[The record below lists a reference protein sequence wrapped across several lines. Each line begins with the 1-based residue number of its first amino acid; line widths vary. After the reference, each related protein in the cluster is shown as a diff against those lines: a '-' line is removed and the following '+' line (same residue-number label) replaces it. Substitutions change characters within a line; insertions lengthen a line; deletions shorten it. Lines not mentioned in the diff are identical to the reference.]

1 MRNAGGL
8 FYFLTPIN
16 TICMENLIKI
26 QNLSYGFSQNKLIL
40 KNVSLSVPRGSIFGF
55 LGANGAGKS
64 TTMKLMLG
72 SLPDESNTI
81 DIFNQKL
88 SQLYPEGFQK
98 IGSLIDS
105 PAFYD
110 HLSGWDNLV
119 ILSKLRG
126 LPDSECERVL
136 NLVDL
141 WDSRKMK
148 MKKYSLGMKQRL
160 AIAMALLGK
169 PELLILDEPVNG
181 LDPNGMLEIRELLL
195 KLNKEQGITIFIS
208 SHLLQEVEKMV
219 THLAIISN
227 GTIKFSGSVEEL
239 NSHYR
244 HNHLRI
250 GLNNAANFVQS
261 IPEYYSAKIIDANTI
276 EITVQSR
283 EDIIRLNK
291 MLVMNEAEIFEIKNS
306 AGLEDW
312 FMEITKN

>member
-1 MRNAGGL
+1 
-8 FYFLTPIN
+8 
-16 TICMENLIKI
+16 MENLITI
-26 QNLSYGFSQNKLIL
+26 RDLSYGFSKNKLIL
-40 KNVSLSVPRGSIFGF
+40 KNVSLSVPKGSVFGF

-72 SLPDESNTI
+72 SIPDENNTI
-81 DIFNQKL
+81 EIFSRKL
-88 SQLYPEGFQK
+88 PELYPDGFQR

-110 HLSGWDNLV
+110 HLSGWDNLT
-119 ILSKLRG
+119 ILSKLRN

-160 AIAMALLGK
+160 AIAMTLLGN

-219 THLAIISN
+219 THLAIISH
-227 GTIKFSGSVEEL
+227 GAIKFSGSVEEL
-239 NSHYR
+239 NTHYR
-244 HNHLRI
+244 HNHMRI
-250 GLNNAANFVQS
+250 GLNNAPQFLQH
-261 IPEYYSAKIIDANTI
+261 IPEYYAPQIIDDHTL

-283 EDIIRLNK
+283 EDIIRLTK
-291 MLVMNEAEIFEIKNS
+291 KLVVNEAEIFEIKNS

>member
-1 MRNAGGL
+1 
-8 FYFLTPIN
+8 
-16 TICMENLIKI
+16 MENLIAIK
-26 QNLSYGFSQNKLIL
+26 NLNYGFTESKLIL
-40 KNVSLSVPRGSIFGF
+40 KDVSLSVPKGSIFGF

-72 SLPDESNTI
+72 NLPDENSTI
-81 DIFNQKL
+81 EIFNQKL
-88 SQLYPEGFQK
+88 PELYPEGFQK

-110 HLSGWDNLV
+110 HLSGWDNLM
-119 ILSKLRG
+119 ILSKLRD
-126 LPDSECERVL
+126 LPDAECERVL
-136 NLVDL
+136 NLVGL

-148 MKKYSLGMKQRL
+148 MKRYSLGMKQRL
-160 AIAMALLGK
+160 AIAMTLLGN

-219 THLAIISN
+219 THLAIISH
-227 GTIKFSGSVEEL
+227 GAIKFSGSVEEL

-244 HNHLRI
+244 HNHMRI
-250 GLNNAANFVQS
+250 GLNNASLFLPH
-261 IPEYYSAKIIDANTI
+261 IPEYYTPQITDENMVEVTI
-276 EITVQSR
+276 QSR
-283 EDIIRLNK
+283 EDIIKLTRT
-291 MLVMNEAEIFEIKNS
+291 LVMNDAEIFEIKNS

>member
-1 MRNAGGL
+1 
-8 FYFLTPIN
+8 
-16 TICMENLIKI
+16 MENLINI
-26 QNLSYGFSQNKLIL
+26 QDLSYGFTQNKLIL
-40 KNVSLSVPRGSIFGF
+40 KNVSLSVPKGSIFGF

-64 TTMKLMLG
+64 TTMKVMLG
-72 SLPDESNTI
+72 NLPDENNAI
-81 DIFNQKL
+81 EIFNQNL
-88 SQLYPEGFQK
+88 TSLYPDGFQK

-119 ILSKLRG
+119 ILSRLRE

-136 NLVDL
+136 HLVDL
-141 WDSRKMK
+141 WENRNVKMK
-148 MKKYSLGMKQRL
+148 RYSLGMKQRL
-160 AIAMALLGK
+160 AIAMTLLGS

-219 THLAIISN
+219 THLAIISH
-227 GTIKFSGSVEEL
+227 GSIKFSGSVEEL
-239 NSHYR
+239 NTYYR
-244 HNHLRI
+244 HNRVRV
-250 GLNNAANFVQS
+250 GLHEPSAFLQYIPENYTPQIIDDHTIEVSVQS
-261 IPEYYSAKIIDANTI
+261 K
-276 EITVQSR
+276 
-283 EDIIRLNK
+283 EDIAKLTKI
-291 MLVMNEAEIFEIKNS
+291 LVLKDAEIFEIRNS

>member
-1 MRNAGGL
+1 MS
-8 FYFLTPIN
+8 
-16 TICMENLIKI
+16 MENLISI
-26 QNLSYGFSQNKLIL
+26 QDLSYGFTQNKLIL
-40 KNVSLSVPRGSIFGF
+40 KNVSLSVPKGSIFGF

-64 TTMKLMLG
+64 TTMKVMLG
-72 SLPDESNTI
+72 NLPDENNAI
-81 DIFNQKL
+81 EIFNQNL
-88 SQLYPEGFQK
+88 TSLYPDGFQK

-119 ILSKLRG
+119 ILSRLRE

-136 NLVDL
+136 HLVDL
-141 WDSRKMK
+141 WENRNVKMK
-148 MKKYSLGMKQRL
+148 RYSLGMKQRL
-160 AIAMALLGK
+160 AIAMTLLGS

-219 THLAIISN
+219 THLAIISH
-227 GTIKFSGSVEEL
+227 GSIKFSGSVEEL
-239 NSHYR
+239 NTYYR
-244 HNHLRI
+244 HNRVRV
-250 GLNNAANFVQS
+250 GLHEPSAFLQYIPENYTPQIIDDHTIEVSVQS
-261 IPEYYSAKIIDANTI
+261 K
-276 EITVQSR
+276 
-283 EDIIRLNK
+283 EDIAKLTKI
-291 MLVMNEAEIFEIKNS
+291 LVLKDAEIFEIRNS